1 MRIAVLLGAEPYQ
14 VHHVAGIAWE
24 LSDRDGLE
32 VHVVATLPETL
43 RDFEALS
50 RNAGAKPLPGRLLH
64 TPVHFR
70 LLQKLAVFGS
80 LKAAIMR
87 HPANRR
93 LLSTYAAIVTPTDH
107 AGMLRPH
114 LNPLPVM
121 AYVNHGIGGRAASY
135 SDKYLNFDF
144 VVVASRKDE
153 RRLIEDHLIRP
164 SHYVVA
170 YPKLELARELA
181 RTRAPLSASDRPIVL
196 FNSHS
201 KRSLRSWERFAMPL
215 IDHAARTGEFTLIV
229 APHIKLFRRRPKF
242 LWRRW
247 ERLAVP
253 DNVIIDLGSQ
263 RSLDM
268 TYTAAADIY
277 VGDVSSQLS
286 EFLTEPRPC
295 VFLNAHN
302 LAWKGAKDFAN
313 WELGDVAETPDE
325 AIAAIRSAQ
334 SRHPLYRGRQLE
346 HIDASIDRQSHAA
359 RRAADALVEFLASS
373 RTTGGLMFMLSDLG
387 TGGTARATML
397 TVNGLVERGIG
408 VSLAVMSRGG
418 ILEPDLDSKVRYL
431 PMNAGAIRGAG
442 MLLALPRMIRGIR
455 AERPSQIV
463 SSGNHMHV
471 LATAAHWLA
480 NVPGC
485 KLSLKMT
492 NPVERPNG
500 SALSNLLRRRWYRW
514 AFQRAD
520 TILVITDAAK
530 YELAGSLP
538 EIAGKL
544 VVVDNP
550 YITEAMFNAG
560 RQRSARAP
568 GRLLAIGRLVPQKNY
583 ALLLDALG
591 LLKDLQWTIDI
602 LGDGPLLRSLT
613 ERAGQLGIADRVRF
627 RGFVQDPLPYL
638 AGAHALIL
646 SSSWEGQGAVLLEA
660 LACGCPVIATRSSSA
675 VAGVLAN
682 GRFGRLVPPEDKSAL
697 ARAISLELQ
706 GPTSPPPATDEWVAR
721 YGVDAGV
728 VSHAN
733 ALGVQMTEHRRA
745 R

>member
-107 AGMLRPH
+107 AGILRPH

-121 AYVNHGIGGRAASY
+121 AYVNHGIGGRAVSY

-153 RRLIEDHLIRP
+153 RRLLEDHLIRP

-268 TYTAAADIY
+268 TYPAAADIY

-334 SRHPLYRGRQLE
+334 SRHS
-346 HIDASIDRQSHAA
+346 A
-359 RRAADALVEFLASS
+359 
-373 RTTGGLMFMLSDLG
+373 
-387 TGGTARATML
+387 
-397 TVNGLVERGIG
+397 
-408 VSLAVMSRGG
+408 
-418 ILEPDLDSKVRYL
+418 
-431 PMNAGAIRGAG
+431 
-442 MLLALPRMIRGIR
+442 
-455 AERPSQIV
+455 
-463 SSGNHMHV
+463 SGN
-471 LATAAHWLA
+471 
-480 NVPGC
+480 
-485 KLSLKMT
+485 
-492 NPVERPNG
+492 
-500 SALSNLLRRRWYRW
+500 
-514 AFQRAD
+514 
-520 TILVITDAAK
+520 
-530 YELAGSLP
+530 
-538 EIAGKL
+538 
-544 VVVDNP
+544 
-550 YITEAMFNAG
+550 
-560 RQRSARAP
+560 
-568 GRLLAIGRLVPQKNY
+568 RL
-583 ALLLDALG
+583 
-591 LLKDLQWTIDI
+591 
-602 LGDGPLLRSLT
+602 
-613 ERAGQLGIADRVRF
+613 
-627 RGFVQDPLPYL
+627 
-638 AGAHALIL
+638 
-646 SSSWEGQGAVLLEA
+646 
-660 LACGCPVIATRSSSA
+660 
-675 VAGVLAN
+675 
-682 GRFGRLVPPEDKSAL
+682 
-697 ARAISLELQ
+697 
-706 GPTSPPPATDEWVAR
+706 
-721 YGVDAGV
+721 
-728 VSHAN
+728 
-733 ALGVQMTEHRRA
+733 
-745 R
+745 